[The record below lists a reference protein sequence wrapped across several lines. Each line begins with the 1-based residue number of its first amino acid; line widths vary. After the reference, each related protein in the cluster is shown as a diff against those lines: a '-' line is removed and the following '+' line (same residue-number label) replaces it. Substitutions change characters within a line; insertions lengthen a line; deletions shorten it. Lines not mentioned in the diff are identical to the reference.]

1 MRVVESSLLGMVVF
15 MPPLCRIEF
24 DTLFLLEVH
33 YFYQPQG
40 WSTCAAGPGPG
51 PGAGAGDVQLF

>member
-15 MPPLCRIEF
+15 MPSPCRIEF

-51 PGAGAGDVQLF
+51 AGAGDV